1 MDIGEI
7 EKIGDRE
14 LPGIPVF
21 PKTLPMPVPP
31 QRQPEPERSTP
42 TPTKQ
47 PEKVPA

>member
-21 PKTLPMPVPP
+21 PKTLPLPSKPP
-31 QRQPEPERSTP
+31 TVEPEKAPAKT
-42 TPTKQ
+42 

>member
-14 LPGIPVF
+14 LPGVPTF
-21 PKTLPMPVPP
+21 PKTLPLPVPP
-31 QRQPEPERSTP
+31 QRQPEPSKNP
-42 TPTKQ
+42 APAKA

>member
-14 LPGIPVF
+14 LPGVPVF

-31 QRQPEPERSTP
+31 AQP
-42 TPTKQ
+42 TPEKS

>member
-21 PKTLPMPVPP
+21 PKTLPLPAKPP
-31 QRQPEPERSTP
+31 SVQPAPSKA
-42 TPTKQ
+42 PTKQ

>member
-14 LPGIPVF
+14 LPGIPTF

-31 QRQPEPERSTP
+31 QKAPATP
-42 TPTKQ
+42 APAPVKT
-47 PEKVPA
+47 PEKVSA